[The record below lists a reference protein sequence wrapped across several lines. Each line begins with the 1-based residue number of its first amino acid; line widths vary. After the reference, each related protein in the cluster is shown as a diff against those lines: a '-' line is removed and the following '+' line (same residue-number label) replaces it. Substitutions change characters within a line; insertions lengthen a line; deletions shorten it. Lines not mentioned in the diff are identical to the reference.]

1 MLREW
6 NSTPAY
12 FSIMTD
18 AQASLPSGEGITI
31 HRALT
36 ELKTIRARI
45 SKILHGNTTFI
56 GTRVVGKS
64 YRDFAP
70 EAKSNYQSLK
80 DLIARYRTIKFAIIT
95 SNATTKVSI
104 LGQTMTVA
112 EAICIKESLDSE
124 RELVTLL
131 RQQRLN
137 VQTEVDR
144 HERSVQTELDK
155 LLNNLCKNQDSRRED
170 DHITSISEA
179 YRKNNRIEIV
189 DPLGV
194 DKVISEISDYTDS
207 FSSEVDIVL
216 SESNSRTLIYV

>member
-1 MLREW
+1 
-6 NSTPAY
+6 
-12 FSIMTD
+12 MTD
-18 AQASLPSGEGITI
+18 AQASLSTSVGITI

-36 ELKTIRARI
+36 ELKTIRSRI
-45 SKILHGNTTFI
+45 SKILHGDGIFI
-56 GTRVVGKS
+56 GTRVVGKA

-80 DLIARYRTIKFAIIT
+80 DLIARYRAIKFAIIT
-95 SNATTKVSI
+95 SNATTKVTI

-137 VQTEVDR
+137 VQNEVDR
-144 HERSVQTELDK
+144 HERTVQTELDK
-155 LLNNLCKNQDSRRED
+155 LLNNLCKNQDGRRED
-170 DHITSISEA
+170 DQITTISEA
-179 YRKNNRIEIV
+179 YRKNNRIEVV

-194 DKVISEISDYTDS
+194 DKVISETSDYTDR